1 MENGQKEQRGLKL
14 ADNYKFGK
22 NNIGPTQVV
31 AKNTSFGGLAK
42 SSHIKDICFFFFL
55 LSSFTFS
62 TFQRRLKPTAQTL

>member
-31 AKNTSFGGLAK
+31 AKNTSFGG
-42 SSHIKDICFFFFL
+42 
-55 LSSFTFS
+55 S
-62 TFQRRLKPTAQTL
+62 TKKFPY